1 MKFICECCEYST
13 DVKVN
18 FNKHVN
24 STKHKL
30 VSKTNPDSIIESNIE
45 YSCECGQ
52 TYKHKQSLT
61 KHIKY
66 SCKNANSIEKLVE
79 MVQLLNVQLGEQ
91 QKQINEQKL
100 QIDNIISE
108 IF

>member
-1 MKFICECCEYST
+1 M
-13 DVKVN
+13 
-18 FNKHVN
+18 N

-30 VSKTNPDSIIESNIE
+30 VSKTQNSKTQGHNPESTVQSIE

-66 SCKNANSIEKLVE
+66 SCKNKNSIETLVE
-79 MVQLLNVQLGEQ
+79 MIQLLNVQLNEQ
-91 QKQINEQKL
+91 QKQLNEQKL

>member
-1 MKFICECCEYST
+1 MCECCEYST
-13 DVKVN
+13 DIKVN
-18 FNKHVN
+18 FNKHLN

-30 VSKTNPDSIIESNIE
+30 VSKTNPDSTIDSNKLE

-66 SCKNANSIEKLVE
+66 SCKNKNSIETLVE
-79 MVQLLNVQLGEQ
+79 NIRLLHLQLSEQ
-91 QKQINEQKL
+91 QKQLNEQKL

>member
-1 MKFICECCEYST
+1 M
-13 DVKVN
+13 
-18 FNKHVN
+18 N

-79 MVQLLNVQLGEQ
+79 MVRLLNLQLSEQ